1 MTVKVNE
8 YNVVDF
14 LDFME
19 SQNFIMRDGQKPTSL
34 IATLIVRGH
43 LFFDVDVSTRTMS
56 IGRNITCQEMSLFEF
71 LIKYTMM
78 AIVEKRKKGNK

>member
-43 LFFDVDVSTRTMS
+43 LYFNVDVPTRTMS
-56 IGRNITCQEMSLFEF
+56 VGRNITCKEMSLFEF
-71 LIKYTMM
+71 LIKYTTT
-78 AIVEKRKKGNK
+78 AIAEKRKRGNK